1 MRDMTHSYAWHDSF
15 ICVTWLNHTCDMTH
29 LYAWLT
35 HLHAWNSFICVT
47 WLMHTC
53 DMTHLTTMLF
63 HLHRCLKE
71 TQKPTLIVTQTHE
84 PIHFKL
90 APYIQH
96 QTSRTATQKKEM
108 ARSRNTSRSCNSSKD
123 IHTKSIQ
130 ISCDLFE
137 THSDVS
143 TQFAR
148 ETSTYTLR
156 AREQF
161 VWGTFTQFVQRTHHA
176 IGKKQQIHAICTRKQ
191 FLYFHNV
198 SPGGFALL
206 TPWLLLCSINM
217 YQLRNVHAICIN

>member
-1 MRDMTHSYAWHDSF
+1 
-15 ICVTWLNHTCDMTH
+15 
-29 LYAWLT
+29 
-35 HLHAWNSFICVT
+35 
-47 WLMHTC
+47 MHTC

-130 ISCDLFE
+130 MSCDLFE
-137 THSDVS
+137 THPDVS

-161 VWGTFTQFVQRTHHA
+161 VWGTFTQFVQSTHHA
-176 IGKKQQIHAICTRKQ
+176 IGKKQQIHAICTKKQ
-191 FLYFHNV
+191 FLNFHNV

-217 YQLRNVHAICIN
+217 YQLRNVTQFVSTKKCFQKMLDMRNVYRDHAIWSRYRLLSAYIFIGLFCRLSSLS